1 MGMKNGDYIE
11 KIDGAERRHKVGKVE
26 ARAEGDAEYF
36 DGHAANI
43 GEIADLGW
51 FTEEIMPGAFDDVLG
66 DDVRGLF
73 NHDPDQILGRT
84 KANTMVLSVDEKGLR
99 YSIRYNPNDPDHVR
113 VMQKVKRGDV
123 SQSSFSFDVK
133 DAKWS
138 TRNGKDHR
146 QIFKFQALYDVAP
159 VTYPAYENTTVA
171 ARSLEKVKQGAGEY
185 TKDLAEMDLDFMR
198 RDLKIKTDNKK

>member
-1 MGMKNGDYIE
+1 MKTDDYIE
-11 KIDGAERRHKVGKVE
+11 KIDGAERRHFSHKVE
-26 ARAEGDAEYF
+26 SRAEGEAEYF
-36 DGHAANI
+36 EGSAANI
-43 GEIADLGW
+43 GEVADLGW
-51 FTEEIMPGAFDDVLG
+51 FTEEIMPGAFDEVLS

-84 KANTMVLSVDEKGLR
+84 VSKTMVLSVENNALR
-99 YSIRYNPNDPDHVR
+99 YRILYNPNDPDHVR

-138 TRNGKDHR
+138 TKNGKDHR
-146 QIFKFQALYDVAP
+146 QIYKFQKLYDVAP

-171 ARSLEKVKQGAGEY
+171 ARSLEKVKQSSGDNI
-185 TKDLAEMDLDFMR
+185 KDLAEMDLDFMR
-198 RDLKIKTDNKK
+198 RDLKIKTETQK